1 MPLPT
6 PVILGLMFITLG
18 SFDGMIGVMWPTLAE
33 SLDRSIGDLGI
44 LLAAYLVASMT
55 GSLSA
60 NWVMQRIGLNA
71 GLFWASIM
79 TVSAIGLI
87 VWANSWLTLLA
98 AFAIRGLGNG
108 AIHTYLNTYAGK
120 TLSNRKLMAVH
131 SCWGAG
137 AALAAMT
144 MTYLVANEI
153 AWQFNLMWCVA
164 PALVAIASYRYLPR
178 LSPPT
183 AERHRLPMT
192 RLDWF
197 AVATTGLYVAVEA
210 SVGNWAFTL
219 MTQGWNTS
227 VEFAGTVTSIF
238 WALLTVF
245 RILLSL
251 TPVSANGWLRS
262 MPKLL
267 ALSPVILA
275 LGVISPWLGAA
286 GVIAAGIASSVI
298 FPNAIFRGVNNATE
312 KNQGK
317 VTGFMLTSAA
327 AGGAGGPAIMGV
339 IAGAGALLW
348 IPLPMALLGIAG
360 AYVADR
366 ITRPGST
373 DATPAK

>member
-6 PVILGLMFITLG
+6 PVILGMMFITLG

-33 SLDRSIGDLGI
+33 NLNRSIGDLGI

-60 NWVMQRIGLNA
+60 NWIMQRIGLNS
-71 GLFWASIM
+71 GLLWASIM
-79 TVSAIGLI
+79 TASAIGLI
-87 VWANSWLTLLA
+87 VIADSWLTLLA

-144 MTYLVANEI
+144 MTYLVANGLP
-153 AWQFNLMWCVA
+153 WQWNLLWCIV
-164 PALVAIASYRYLPR
+164 PAIVAIASYRFLPI
-178 LSPPT
+178 LSPPST
-183 AERHRLPMT
+183 ERVRLPMR

-219 MTQGWNTS
+219 MTEGWGTS
-227 VEFAGTVTSIF
+227 IEFAGTVTSIF

-245 RILLSL
+245 RILLSI
-251 TPVSANGWLRS
+251 TPVSADGWLRS
-262 MPKLL
+262 MPRLL
-267 ALSPVILA
+267 AFSPVILA
-275 LGVISPWLGAA
+275 MGMISPWLGAM
-286 GVIAAGIASSVI
+286 GVITAGIAASVI
-298 FPNAIFRGVNNATE
+298 FPNAIFRGVNNADE

-348 IPLPMALLGIAG
+348 IPVPMLAIGIAA
-360 AYVADR
+360 AYSADR
-366 ITRPGST
+366 ITRADSPS
-373 DATPAK
+373 